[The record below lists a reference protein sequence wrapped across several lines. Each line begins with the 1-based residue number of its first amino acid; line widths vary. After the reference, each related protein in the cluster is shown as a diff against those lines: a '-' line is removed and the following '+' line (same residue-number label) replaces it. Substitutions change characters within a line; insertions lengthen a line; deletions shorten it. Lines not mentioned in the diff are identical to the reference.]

1 MRIVAGEAKGRRLF
15 SPPNNTRPTS
25 DRVREALFNTL
36 NTLVEWPCTTVL
48 DLYAGSGAV
57 GLEAASRGAQQ
68 VTMVEKLPSAVS
80 CVRKNKQLL
89 GPIAKNVDVYKGS
102 AQVFLERPVLP
113 AAAPYDFV
121 FMDPPYAQV
130 SDDLPGIL
138 KTLIDKEWVSEGS
151 VVVVERSAR
160 DEATPWPGEYE
171 EYRVRKYGETRLDIA
186 IVGSLGTLAA

>member
-36 NTLVEWPCTTVL
+36 TNLLDWPQTTVL

-68 VTMVEKLPSAVS
+68 VTLVEKLPAAVS

-89 GPIAKNVDVYKGS
+89 GESATQVEVHRGS
-102 AQVFLERPVLP
+102 AQTFLQQAVKTPG
-113 AAAPYDFV
+113 APYDFV
-121 FMDPPYAQV
+121 FMDPPYDQVAQ
-130 SDDLPGIL
+130 DIPTIL
-138 KTLIDKEWVSEGS
+138 ELLVEKEWVSEGS
-151 VVVVERSAR
+151 VIVVERSVR
-160 DEATPWPGEYE
+160 DKAISWPEEYE
-171 EYRVRKYGETRLDIA
+171 NYRIRKYGETAIDIA
-186 IVGSLGTLAA
+186 IVGPLGRLAA